1 MGFLRWLIGIII
13 IIWIL
18 GLVLKIGGG
27 MIHILLVIAVVIFVI
42 DMVMGKGRH

>member
-1 MGFLRWLIGIII
+1 MIIII